1 MSEYSIYE
9 QILSYLSVYC
19 SFGIKE
25 DYSDEL
31 IKENWIKLQKNYPYL
46 YNYESIKG
54 NKEYTYSD
62 NLPIKYELQFKGDQT
77 KEYLTE
83 LINLLSKESLKPE
96 RLSKKNS
103 ILAFSKIKINN
114 INITLFSLYTP
125 HARTDFKGLSFF
137 VTSFLNSFDNI
148 STIYPMESMS
158 GILFEKN
165 LIPDVKE
172 RQDMIKKYFN
182 YKQTLLFDFSKFK
195 ENIKLTDEEKNIIK
209 NQQNDINNQN
219 NYLISETIKLNI
231 NDINSIL
238 EKCKKNNLSLQALI
252 YAVYLKA
259 SMELFENNIIKADVV
274 NFQIIYDQR
283 KLTVNNE
290 KCIGLFA
297 EGTYPYLPI
306 DMMNKSII
314 DISKELTKHI
324 RKINSLNDEEFKR
337 YRIECY
343 YFHKELY
350 TIQYTLSATNMG
362 KFKVLDD
369 LSDNIKNKFIDYYF
383 LNGLRYPVDSNYGKT
398 EIHMYSLFDGTCNIS
413 LSYPKHNISSVNIQK
428 LLDRIKA
435 ILLNL

>member
-1 MSEYSIYE
+1 
-9 QILSYLSVYC
+9 
-19 SFGIKE
+19 
-25 DYSDEL
+25 
-31 IKENWIKLQKNYPYL
+31 
-46 YNYESIKG
+46 
-54 NKEYTYSD
+54 
-62 NLPIKYELQFKGDQT
+62 
-77 KEYLTE
+77 
-83 LINLLSKESLKPE
+83 
-96 RLSKKNS
+96 
-103 ILAFSKIKINN
+103 
-114 INITLFSLYTP
+114 
-125 HARTDFKGLSFF
+125 
-137 VTSFLNSFDNI
+137 
-148 STIYPMESMS
+148 MS
-158 GILFEKN
+158 GILSEKN

-209 NQQNDINNQN
+209 NEQNDINNQN

-259 SMELFENNIIKADVV
+259 SMEFFENNINKADVV

-306 DMMNKSII
+306 NMMNKSII

-383 LNGLRYPVDSNYGKT
+383 LNGLRYPLDNNYGNI
-398 EIHMYSLFDGTCNIS
+398 EIHMFSLFDGTCNIS